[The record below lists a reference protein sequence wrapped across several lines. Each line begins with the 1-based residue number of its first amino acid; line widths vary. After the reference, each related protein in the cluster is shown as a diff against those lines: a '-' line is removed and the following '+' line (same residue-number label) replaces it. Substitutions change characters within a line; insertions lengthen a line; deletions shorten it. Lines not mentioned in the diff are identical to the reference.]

1 MDRALRGCAGLP
13 HDDPVTTSLGIS
25 DPPQALRA
33 RRPGWRDPRL
43 WIGVAILAAS
53 VLLGARVLAQ
63 ADDLVAVWAVTEAHA
78 EGDTLVEADLVA
90 HRVRFAEAADEARYL
105 VVDEPLPADL
115 HLLRGL
121 GAGELVPRAA
131 LGPAATSGLV
141 TVPLGLPALAVP
153 PAVRAGSHVDIWV
166 TTDND
171 DGRPVARPLLR
182 DVVVIAA
189 PAATDG
195 FGVTGDR
202 QLVLGVTADQ
212 EESLGRVLA
221 AVGDSTI
228 TVVGKD

>member
-1 MDRALRGCAGLP
+1 VDRALRGCAGLP
-13 HDDPVTTSLGIS
+13 HDDPVTSALGIS
-25 DPPQALRA
+25 DPPPALRA

-53 VLLGARVLAQ
+53 VLVGARVFAQ
-63 ADDLVAVWAVTEAHA
+63 ADDLVAVWAVTQTHA

-90 HRVRFAEAADEARYL
+90 HRVRFAESDDAARYL
-105 VVDEPLPADL
+105 LVSDPLPADL
-115 HLLRGL
+115 HLRRGL
-121 GAGELVPRAA
+121 GAGELVPRSA

-195 FGVTGDR
+195 FGVGGDR